1 MGRFKLSDKQVV
13 ELEHFLKGT
22 RDKLEHTRALAILNR
37 HRGMTAEQAAESLDV
52 TTVAVFKWCRRYR
65 EHGID
70 GIKRRKP
77 PGRPPALKNMAKK
90 IIPRILK
97 KDPQAFGFLKGRWVS
112 RDIARA
118 LNEEGIKIGHRYV
131 CNILHDLGLTY
142 KRPKL
147 TIKSDDPSY
156 ARKQRQVRNYRKAAA
171 MLLKKGSSSIP
182 R

>member
-13 ELEHFLKGT
+13 ELEIFLKGT
-22 RDKLEHTRALAILNR
+22 GDKLEHARALGILNR
-37 HRGMTAEQAAESLDV
+37 HRGMTAEQAARSLNV

-65 EHGID
+65 EDGID

-77 PGRPPALKNMAKK
+77 PGRPAIVKKMAKK

-112 RDIARA
+112 RDISRA

-147 TIKSDDPSY
+147 TIKSDDPNY
-156 ARKQRQVRNYRKAAA
+156 ARKEKQVKNYKQASA
-171 MLLKKGSSSIP
+171 MLLKKGCW
-182 R
+182 